1 METDKSIQEREAAER
16 RKEQRFI
23 ATLNIVLNRFKQTKD
38 NILDTPEFKK
48 QKNEEDKTAFDI
60 LFSKKGWYDPDNI
73 KKSIGYNTTREILKF
88 VSGGKL
94 FRNAEKETIKNTDN
108 KQKEKAVGSSVA
120 QETINENA
128 SVLEKQGAV
137 FTQIAANTLQTNVI
151 LNDLKKL
158 SDEQKELTTNSN
170 SSLLSSI
177 EGIGGTIAGA
187 IGLKIATSFKPIT
200 DAIDKLTEKLKSP
213 FGLGKTNTPEVD
225 SKKTTV
231 DKPSIINRAKST
243 ISEKVD
249 DVKSAVL
256 EKTNTPEVDSKKTTV
271 DKPSIINRAKSTIS
285 EKVDDVKSAVLEKTN
300 TLKQTASEAFSKTAS
315 GANEKLHSI
324 AKDGADFLKK
334 EGGELLS
341 KGKAVA
347 KKIPLVGAGVTAVVE
362 GTEAME
368 NISKVDALV
377 SANLLTKEEAEN
389 YKEYL
394 LKKQAIRGSG
404 GIVGGIVGG
413 VAGAGVASV
422 ATGVAGSVAGE
433 AAGEYLADA
442 IYGDD
447 IKYYEELV
455 EKRRTQ
461 AKQLNSND
469 EQAASEAFDKLY
481 EQQKKIDELK
491 TLHEDRLNKYINTYT
506 DQHGFAPSDIDID
519 KWKRSSDNQGMT
531 DYRNYSRNLSRAEMQ
546 LRLIEQE
553 TGYKLADDK
562 TKGVIKGKIVAPG
575 KVGFDENTSPVF
587 PSPQVDNAIIPVQK
601 ANNEQAHKEELE
613 YHYSKNNEKS
623 QNNVAVQNNNTVNN
637 TTVQN
642 SPMITRNN
650 DPSFRRNYNI
660 GDFSDY

>member
-1 METDKSIQEREAAER
+1 METDKSVQEREASER

-23 ATLNIVLNRFKQTKD
+23 ATLNIVLNRFKQAKD
-38 NILDTPEFKK
+38 NILDTPELKK
-48 QKNEEDKTAFDI
+48 QKKEEDKTVFDI
-60 LFSKKGWYDPDNI
+60 LFSKKGWYDPDNM

-94 FRNAEKETIKNTDN
+94 FRNTEKETIKDTDN
-108 KQKEKAVGSSVA
+108 KPKEKTVGSSVA

-158 SDEQKELTTNSN
+158 SNEQKELSNEQKKLTPNSN

-213 FGLGKTNTPEVD
+213 FGLGKTKTPEVD

-231 DKPSIINRAKST
+231 DTNPNKKVVVDKPSIIDRAKST

-249 DVKSAVL
+249 G
-256 EKTNTPEVDSKKTTV
+256 
-271 DKPSIINRAKSTIS
+271 
-285 EKVDDVKSAVLEKTN
+285 VKSAVLEKTN
-300 TLKQTASEAFSKTAS
+300 TLKQTASEAFNTLKTKTDDAKTVISKTAS

-422 ATGVAGSVAGE
+422 VTGVAGSVAGE

-506 DQHGFAPSDIDID
+506 DQHGFAPSDIDIK
-519 KWKRSSDNQGMT
+519 KWKRSSDIQGIT

-546 LRLIEQE
+546 LRLLEQE
-553 TGYKLADDK
+553 TVYKLADDK

-575 KVGFDENTSPVF
+575 KVGFDENASPVF

>member
-23 ATLNIVLNRFKQTKD
+23 ATLNIVLNRFKRAKD

-60 LFSKKGWYDPDNI
+60 LFSKKGWYDPDNM

-94 FRNAEKETIKNTDN
+94 FRNTEKETIKDTDN
-108 KQKEKAVGSSVA
+108 KPKEKTVGSSVA

-158 SDEQKELTTNSN
+158 SNEQKELTTNSN

-213 FGLGKTNTPEVD
+213 FGLGKTKTPEAD

-231 DKPSIINRAKST
+231 DTNPNKKVVVDKPSIIDRAKST
-243 ISEKVD
+243 ISEK
-249 DVKSAVL
+249 A
-256 EKTNTPEVDSKKTTV
+256 
-271 DKPSIINRAKSTIS
+271 
-285 EKVDDVKSAVLEKTN
+285 N
-300 TLKQTASEAFSKTAS
+300 TLKQTASEAFDTLKSKADDAKTAISKTAS
-315 GANEKLHSI
+315 GTNEKLHSI

-362 GTEAME
+362 GAEAME
-368 NISKVDALV
+368 NMSNVDALV
-377 SANLLTKEEAEN
+377 SANLLTEKEAEN

-413 VAGAGVASV
+413 VTGAGVASV

-433 AAGEYLADA
+433 AVGEYLADA

-506 DQHGFAPSDIDID
+506 DQHGFAPSDIDIK
-519 KWKRSSDNQGMT
+519 KWKRSSDNQGIT

-546 LRLIEQE
+546 LRLLEQE

-575 KVGFDENTSPVF
+575 KVGFDENASPVF

-642 SPMITRNN
+642 APMITRNN

>member
-23 ATLNIVLNRFKQTKD
+23 ATLNIVLNRFKRAKD

-60 LFSKKGWYDPDNI
+60 LFSKKGWYDPDNM

-94 FRNAEKETIKNTDN
+94 FRNTEKETIKDTDN
-108 KQKEKAVGSSVA
+108 KPKEKTVGSSVA

-158 SDEQKELTTNSN
+158 SNEQKELTTNSN

-213 FGLGKTNTPEVD
+213 FGLGKTKTPEVD

-231 DKPSIINRAKST
+231 DTNPNKKDIVDKPSIIDRAKST
-243 ISEKVD
+243 ISEK
-249 DVKSAVL
+249 A
-256 EKTNTPEVDSKKTTV
+256 
-271 DKPSIINRAKSTIS
+271 
-285 EKVDDVKSAVLEKTN
+285 N
-300 TLKQTASEAFSKTAS
+300 TLKQTASEAFDTLKSKADDAKTAISKTAS
-315 GANEKLHSI
+315 GTNEKLHSI

-506 DQHGFAPSDIDID
+506 DQHGFAPSDIDIK

-575 KVGFDENTSPVF
+575 KVGFDENTSPIL

-613 YHYSKNNEKS
+613 YHYRKNKEKS

-642 SPMITRNN
+642 APMITRNN

>member
-187 IGLKIATSFKPIT
+187 IGLKLATSFKPIT
-200 DAIDKLTEKLKSP
+200 DAIDKLTEKLKSL
-213 FGLGKTNTPEVD
+213 FGLGKTKTPEVD
-225 SKKTTV
+225 SKKTTVDTNSNKKTTV

-249 DVKSAVL
+249 DA
-256 EKTNTPEVDSKKTTV
+256 KTA
-271 DKPSIINRAKSTIS
+271 I
-285 EKVDDVKSAVLEKTN
+285 
-300 TLKQTASEAFSKTAS
+300 SKTVS

-324 AKDGADFLKK
+324 AK

-389 YKEYL
+389 YKKYL

-481 EQQKKIDELK
+481 EQQKKLDELK

-575 KVGFDENTSPVF
+575 KVGFDENTSPIL

>member
-23 ATLNIVLNRFKQTKD
+23 ATLNIVLNRFKRAKD

-60 LFSKKGWYDPDNI
+60 LFSKKGWYDPDNM

-94 FRNAEKETIKNTDN
+94 FRNTEKETIKDTDN
-108 KQKEKAVGSSVA
+108 KPKEKTVGSSVA

-170 SSLLSSI
+170 NSLLSSI

-187 IGLKIATSFKPIT
+187 IGLKLATSFKPIT

-213 FGLGKTNTPEVD
+213 FGLGKTKTPEVD
-225 SKKTTV
+225 SKKTTIDTNQNKKVIV
-231 DKPSIINRAKST
+231 DKPSIIDRAKST
-243 ISEKVD
+243 ISEK
-249 DVKSAVL
+249 A
-256 EKTNTPEVDSKKTTV
+256 
-271 DKPSIINRAKSTIS
+271 
-285 EKVDDVKSAVLEKTN
+285 N
-300 TLKQTASEAFSKTAS
+300 TLKQTASEAFDTLKSKADDAKTAISKTAS
-315 GANEKLHSI
+315 GTNAKLHSI

-368 NISKVDALV
+368 NMSNVDALV
-377 SANLLTKEEAEN
+377 SANLLTEKEAED

-422 ATGVAGSVAGE
+422 ATGIAGSVAGE
-433 AAGEYLADA
+433 VTGEYLADA
-442 IYGDD
+442 IYGDN

-455 EKRRTQ
+455 EKRRKQ
-461 AKQLNSND
+461 VEQLNSSD
-469 EQAASEAFDKLY
+469 EQAASEAHDKLY
-481 EQQKKIDELK
+481 KQQKKIDELK

-553 TGYKLADDK
+553 TGYKLANDK
-562 TKGVIKGKIVAPG
+562 TKGVIKGKIVSPG
-575 KVGFDENTSPVF
+575 KVGFDENASPVF
-587 PSPQVDNAIIPVQK
+587 PSPQIDNAIIPVQK

>member
-23 ATLNIVLNRFKQTKD
+23 ATLNIVLNRFKRTKD

-213 FGLGKTNTPEVD
+213 FGLGKT
-225 SKKTTV
+225 K
-231 DKPSIINRAKST
+231 I
-243 ISEKVD
+243 
-249 DVKSAVL
+249 
-256 EKTNTPEVDSKKTTV
+256 PEVDSKKTTV

-300 TLKQTASEAFSKTAS
+300 TLKQTASEAFNTLKTKTDDAKTAISKTAS

-324 AKDGADFLKK
+324 AKDGANFLKK

-341 KGKAVA
+341 KGKAVG

-575 KVGFDENTSPVF
+575 KVGFDENTSPIL

>member
-23 ATLNIVLNRFKQTKD
+23 ATLNIVLNRFKRAKD

-60 LFSKKGWYDPDNI
+60 LFSKKGWYDPDNM

-94 FRNAEKETIKNTDN
+94 FRNTENETIKDTDN
-108 KQKEKAVGSSVA
+108 KPKEKTVGSSVA

-158 SDEQKELTTNSN
+158 SNEQKELTTNSN

-213 FGLGKTNTPEVD
+213 FGLGKTKTPEVD

-231 DKPSIINRAKST
+231 DTNPNKKVVVDKPSTIDRAKST
-243 ISEKVD
+243 ISEKT
-249 DVKSAVL
+249 K
-256 EKTNTPEVDSKKTTV
+256 
-271 DKPSIINRAKSTIS
+271 
-285 EKVDDVKSAVLEKTN
+285 
-300 TLKQTASEAFSKTAS
+300 TLKQTASEAFDTLKSKADDAKTAISKTAS
-315 GANEKLHSI
+315 GTNEKLHSI

-575 KVGFDENTSPVF
+575 KVGFDENTSPIL

-613 YHYSKNNEKS
+613 YHYRKNKEKS

-642 SPMITRNN
+642 APMITRNN

>member
-23 ATLNIVLNRFKQTKD
+23 ATLNIVLNRFKRAKD

-187 IGLKIATSFKPIT
+187 IGLKLATSFKPIT

-213 FGLGKTNTPEVD
+213 FGLGKTKTPEVD

-231 DKPSIINRAKST
+231 DTKPNKKVVVDKPSIIDRAKST
-243 ISEKVD
+243 ISEK
-249 DVKSAVL
+249 A
-256 EKTNTPEVDSKKTTV
+256 
-271 DKPSIINRAKSTIS
+271 
-285 EKVDDVKSAVLEKTN
+285 N
-300 TLKQTASEAFSKTAS
+300 TLKQTASEAFDTLKSKADDAKTAISKTAS
-315 GANEKLHSI
+315 GTNEKLHSI

-368 NISKVDALV
+368 NMSNVDALV
-377 SANLLTKEEAEN
+377 SANLLTEKEAED

-394 LKKQAIRGSG
+394 LKKQAIRSSG

-422 ATGVAGSVAGE
+422 ATGIAGSVAGE

-506 DQHGFAPSDIDID
+506 DQHGFAPSDIDIK

-562 TKGVIKGKIVAPG
+562 TKGVIKGKIVASG
-575 KVGFDENTSPVF
+575 KVGFDENTSPIL
-587 PSPQVDNAIIPVQK
+587 PSSQVDNAIIPVQK

-613 YHYSKNNEKS
+613 YHYRKNKEKS

-642 SPMITRNN
+642 APMITRNN

>member
-23 ATLNIVLNRFKQTKD
+23 ATLNIVLNRFKRTKD

-187 IGLKIATSFKPIT
+187 IGLKLATSFKPIT

-213 FGLGKTNTPEVD
+213 FGLGKT
-225 SKKTTV
+225 K
-231 DKPSIINRAKST
+231 
-243 ISEKVD
+243 
-249 DVKSAVL
+249 
-256 EKTNTPEVDSKKTTV
+256 TPEVDSKKTTV

-300 TLKQTASEAFSKTAS
+300 TLKQTASEAFNTLKSKADDAKTAISKTAS

-324 AKDGADFLKK
+324 AKDGANFLKK

-575 KVGFDENTSPVF
+575 KVGFDENASPVF

>member
-23 ATLNIVLNRFKQTKD
+23 ATLNIVLNRFKRAKD

-60 LFSKKGWYDPDNI
+60 LFSKKGWYDPDNM
-73 KKSIGYNTTREILKF
+73 KKSIGNNTTREILKF

-94 FRNAEKETIKNTDN
+94 FRNTEKETIKDTDN
-108 KQKEKAVGSSVA
+108 KPKEKTVGSSVA

-158 SDEQKELTTNSN
+158 SNEQKELTTNSN

-213 FGLGKTNTPEVD
+213 FGLGKTKTPEVD

-231 DKPSIINRAKST
+231 DTNPNKKVIVDKPSIIDRAKST
-243 ISEKVD
+243 ISEK
-249 DVKSAVL
+249 A
-256 EKTNTPEVDSKKTTV
+256 
-271 DKPSIINRAKSTIS
+271 
-285 EKVDDVKSAVLEKTN
+285 N
-300 TLKQTASEAFSKTAS
+300 TLKQTASEAFDTLKSKADDAKTAISKTAS
-315 GANEKLHSI
+315 GTNAKLHSI

-368 NISKVDALV
+368 NMSNVDALV

-394 LKKQAIRGSG
+394 LKKQAIRSSG

-413 VAGAGVASV
+413 VTGAGVASV

-546 LRLIEQE
+546 LRLLEQE
-553 TGYKLADDK
+553 TGYKLANDK

-575 KVGFDENTSPVF
+575 EIGFDENTSPIL
-587 PSPQVDNAIIPVQK
+587 PSLQVDNTIIPVQK

-613 YHYSKNNEKS
+613 YHYRKNKEKS

-642 SPMITRNN
+642 APMITRNN

>member
-23 ATLNIVLNRFKQTKD
+23 ATLNIVLNRFKRAKD

-60 LFSKKGWYDPDNI
+60 LFSKKGWYDPDNM
-73 KKSIGYNTTREILKF
+73 KKNIGYNTTREILKF

-158 SDEQKELTTNSN
+158 SNEQKELTTNSN

-213 FGLGKTNTPEVD
+213 FGLGKTKTPEAD

-231 DKPSIINRAKST
+231 DTNPNKKVIVDKPSIIDRAKST
-243 ISEKVD
+243 ISEK
-249 DVKSAVL
+249 A
-256 EKTNTPEVDSKKTTV
+256 
-271 DKPSIINRAKSTIS
+271 
-285 EKVDDVKSAVLEKTN
+285 N
-300 TLKQTASEAFSKTAS
+300 TLKQTASEAFDTLKSKADDAKTAISKTAS
-315 GANEKLHSI
+315 GTNEKLHSI

-368 NISKVDALV
+368 NMSNVDALV
-377 SANLLTKEEAEN
+377 SANLLTEKEAED

-394 LKKQAIRGSG
+394 LKKQAIRSSG

-422 ATGVAGSVAGE
+422 ATGIAGSVAGE
-433 AAGEYLADA
+433 VTGEYLADA

-506 DQHGFAPSDIDID
+506 DQHGFAPSDIDIK

-575 KVGFDENTSPVF
+575 KVGFDENTSPIL

-613 YHYSKNNEKS
+613 YHYRKNKEKS

-642 SPMITRNN
+642 APMITRNN

>member
-23 ATLNIVLNRFKQTKD
+23 ATLNIVLNRFKRTKD

-94 FRNAEKETIKNTDN
+94 FRNTEKETIKDTDN
-108 KQKEKAVGSSVA
+108 KPKEKTVGSSVA

-213 FGLGKTNTPEVD
+213 FGLGKT
-225 SKKTTV
+225 K
-231 DKPSIINRAKST
+231 I
-243 ISEKVD
+243 
-249 DVKSAVL
+249 
-256 EKTNTPEVDSKKTTV
+256 PEVDSKKTTV

-300 TLKQTASEAFSKTAS
+300 TLKQTASEAFNTLKTKTDDAKTAISKTAS

-324 AKDGADFLKK
+324 AKDGANFLKK

-341 KGKAVA
+341 KGKAVG

-553 TGYKLADDK
+553 TGYKLANDK
-562 TKGVIKGKIVAPG
+562 TKGVIKGKIVSPG
-575 KVGFDENTSPVF
+575 KVGFDENASPVF

>member
-23 ATLNIVLNRFKQTKD
+23 ATLNIVLNRFKRAKD

-60 LFSKKGWYDPDNI
+60 LFSKKGWYDPDNM

-94 FRNAEKETIKNTDN
+94 FRNTEKETIKDTDN
-108 KQKEKAVGSSVA
+108 KPKEKTVGSSVA

-158 SDEQKELTTNSN
+158 SNEQKELTTNSN

-200 DAIDKLTEKLKSP
+200 DAIDKLIEKLKSP
-213 FGLGKTNTPEVD
+213 FGLGKTKTPEAD

-231 DKPSIINRAKST
+231 DTNPNKKVVVDKPSIIDRAKST
-243 ISEKVD
+243 ISEK
-249 DVKSAVL
+249 A
-256 EKTNTPEVDSKKTTV
+256 
-271 DKPSIINRAKSTIS
+271 
-285 EKVDDVKSAVLEKTN
+285 N
-300 TLKQTASEAFSKTAS
+300 TLKQTASEAFDTLKSKADDAKTAISKTAS
-315 GANEKLHSI
+315 GTNEKLHSI

-368 NISKVDALV
+368 NMSNVDALV
-377 SANLLTKEEAEN
+377 SANLLTEKEAEN
-389 YKEYL
+389 YKKYL
-394 LKKQAIRGSG
+394 LKKQAIRSSG

-422 ATGVAGSVAGE
+422 VTGVAGSVAGE

-506 DQHGFAPSDIDID
+506 DQHGFAPSDIDIK

-546 LRLIEQE
+546 LRLLEQE

-575 KVGFDENTSPVF
+575 KVGFDENTSPIL

-613 YHYSKNNEKS
+613 YHYRKNKEKS

-642 SPMITRNN
+642 APMITRNN

>member
-23 ATLNIVLNRFKQTKD
+23 ATLNIVLNRFKRAKD

-60 LFSKKGWYDPDNI
+60 LFSKKGWYDPDNM

-94 FRNAEKETIKNTDN
+94 FRNTEKETIKDTDN
-108 KQKEKAVGSSVA
+108 KPKEKTVGSSVA

-158 SDEQKELTTNSN
+158 SNEQKELTTNSN

-213 FGLGKTNTPEVD
+213 FGLGKTKTPEVD

-231 DKPSIINRAKST
+231 DTNPNKKVIVDKPSIIDRAKST
-243 ISEKVD
+243 ISEK
-249 DVKSAVL
+249 A
-256 EKTNTPEVDSKKTTV
+256 
-271 DKPSIINRAKSTIS
+271 
-285 EKVDDVKSAVLEKTN
+285 N
-300 TLKQTASEAFSKTAS
+300 TLKQTASEAFDTLKSKADDAKTAISKTAS
-315 GANEKLHSI
+315 GTNAKLHSI

-368 NISKVDALV
+368 NMSNVDALV

-413 VAGAGVASV
+413 IAGAGVASV

-506 DQHGFAPSDIDID
+506 DQHGFAPSDIDIK

-575 KVGFDENTSPVF
+575 KVGFDENTSPIL

-642 SPMITRNN
+642 APMITRNN

-660 GDFSDY
+660 GDFLDY

>member
-60 LFSKKGWYDPDNI
+60 LFSKKGWYDPDNM

-94 FRNAEKETIKNTDN
+94 FRNTEKETIKDTDN
-108 KQKEKAVGSSVA
+108 KPKEKTVGSSVA

-158 SDEQKELTTNSN
+158 SNEQKELTTNSN

-213 FGLGKTNTPEVD
+213 FGLGKTKTPEAD

-231 DKPSIINRAKST
+231 DTNPNKKVVVDKPSIIDRAKST
-243 ISEKVD
+243 ISEK
-249 DVKSAVL
+249 A
-256 EKTNTPEVDSKKTTV
+256 
-271 DKPSIINRAKSTIS
+271 
-285 EKVDDVKSAVLEKTN
+285 N
-300 TLKQTASEAFSKTAS
+300 TLKQTASEAFDTLKSKADDAKTAISKTAS
-315 GANEKLHSI
+315 GTNEKLHSI

-368 NISKVDALV
+368 NMSNVDALV
-377 SANLLTKEEAEN
+377 SANLLTEKEAED

-394 LKKQAIRGSG
+394 LKKQAIRSSG

-422 ATGVAGSVAGE
+422 ATGIAGSVAGE
-433 AAGEYLADA
+433 VTGEYLADA

-506 DQHGFAPSDIDID
+506 DQHGFAPSDIDIK
-519 KWKRSSDNQGMT
+519 KWKRSSDNQGIT
-531 DYRNYSRNLSRAEMQ
+531 DYRNYNRNLSRAEMQ
-546 LRLIEQE
+546 LRLLEQE

-575 KVGFDENTSPVF
+575 KVGFDENTSPIL

-613 YHYSKNNEKS
+613 YHYRKNKEKS

-642 SPMITRNN
+642 APMITRNN

>member
-23 ATLNIVLNRFKQTKD
+23 ATLNIVLNRFKRTKD

-94 FRNAEKETIKNTDN
+94 FRNTEKETIKNTDN

-187 IGLKIATSFKPIT
+187 IGLKLATSFKPIT

-213 FGLGKTNTPEVD
+213 FGLGKTKTPEVD

-231 DKPSIINRAKST
+231 D
-243 ISEKVD
+243 
-249 DVKSAVL
+249 
-256 EKTNTPEVDSKKTTV
+256 TNPNKKTTV

-300 TLKQTASEAFSKTAS
+300 TLKQTASEAFNTLKSKADDAKTAISKTAS

-324 AKDGADFLKK
+324 AKDGANFLKK

-531 DYRNYSRNLSRAEMQ
+531 NYRNYSRNLSRAEMQ

-575 KVGFDENTSPVF
+575 KVGFDENASPVF

>member
-23 ATLNIVLNRFKQTKD
+23 ATLNIVLNRFKRAKD

-60 LFSKKGWYDPDNI
+60 LFSKKGWYDPDNM

-94 FRNAEKETIKNTDN
+94 FRNTEKETINDTDN
-108 KQKEKAVGSSVA
+108 KPKEKTVGSSVA

-137 FTQIAANTLQTNVI
+137 FTQIASNTLQTNVI

-187 IGLKIATSFKPIT
+187 IGLKLATSFKPIT
-200 DAIDKLTEKLKSP
+200 DAIGKLTEKLKSP
-213 FGLGKTNTPEVD
+213 FGLGKTKTPEVD

-231 DKPSIINRAKST
+231 DTKPNKKVVVDKPSIIDRAKST
-243 ISEKVD
+243 ISEK
-249 DVKSAVL
+249 A
-256 EKTNTPEVDSKKTTV
+256 
-271 DKPSIINRAKSTIS
+271 
-285 EKVDDVKSAVLEKTN
+285 N
-300 TLKQTASEAFSKTAS
+300 TLKQTASEAFDTLKSKADDAKPAISKTAS
-315 GANEKLHSI
+315 GTNEKLHSI

-341 KGKAVA
+341 KGKTVA

-368 NISKVDALV
+368 NMSNVDALV
-377 SANLLTKEEAEN
+377 SANLLTEKEAEN

-394 LKKQAIRGSG
+394 LKKQAIRSSG

-506 DQHGFAPSDIDID
+506 DQHGFAPSDIDIK

-575 KVGFDENTSPVF
+575 KVGFDENTSPIL

-601 ANNEQAHKEELE
+601 ASNEQAHKEELE
-613 YHYSKNNEKS
+613 YHYRKNKEKS

-642 SPMITRNN
+642 APMITRNN

>member
-23 ATLNIVLNRFKQTKD
+23 ATLNIVLNRFKRAKD

-60 LFSKKGWYDPDNI
+60 LFSKKGWYDPDNM

-94 FRNAEKETIKNTDN
+94 FRNTEKETIKDTDN
-108 KQKEKAVGSSVA
+108 KPKEKTVGSSVA

-158 SDEQKELTTNSN
+158 SNEQKELTTNSN

-187 IGLKIATSFKPIT
+187 IAGAIGLKIATLFKPIT

-213 FGLGKTNTPEVD
+213 FGLGKTKTPEVD

-231 DKPSIINRAKST
+231 DTNPNKKVIVDKPSIIDRAKST
-243 ISEKVD
+243 ISEK
-249 DVKSAVL
+249 A
-256 EKTNTPEVDSKKTTV
+256 
-271 DKPSIINRAKSTIS
+271 
-285 EKVDDVKSAVLEKTN
+285 N
-300 TLKQTASEAFSKTAS
+300 TLKQTASEAFDTLKSKADDAKTAISKTAS
-315 GANEKLHSI
+315 GTNAKLHSI

-368 NISKVDALV
+368 NMSNVDALV
-377 SANLLTKEEAEN
+377 SANLLTEKEAED

-394 LKKQAIRGSG
+394 LKKQAIRSSG

-422 ATGVAGSVAGE
+422 ATGIAGSVAGE
-433 AAGEYLADA
+433 VTGEYLADA

-506 DQHGFAPSDIDID
+506 DQHGFAPSDIDIK
-519 KWKRSSDNQGMT
+519 KWKRSSDNQGIT

-546 LRLIEQE
+546 LRLLEQE

-575 KVGFDENTSPVF
+575 KVGFDENTSPIL

-613 YHYSKNNEKS
+613 YHYRKNKEKS

-642 SPMITRNN
+642 APMITRNN

>member
-23 ATLNIVLNRFKQTKD
+23 ATLNIVLNRFKRAKD

-60 LFSKKGWYDPDNI
+60 LFSKKGWYDPDNM

-94 FRNAEKETIKNTDN
+94 FRNTEKETIKDTDN
-108 KQKEKAVGSSVA
+108 KPKEKTVGSSVA

-158 SDEQKELTTNSN
+158 SNEQKELTTNSN

-231 DKPSIINRAKST
+231 DTKPNKKVDVDKPSIIDRAKST
-243 ISEKVD
+243 ISEK
-249 DVKSAVL
+249 A
-256 EKTNTPEVDSKKTTV
+256 
-271 DKPSIINRAKSTIS
+271 
-285 EKVDDVKSAVLEKTN
+285 N
-300 TLKQTASEAFSKTAS
+300 TLKQTASEAFDTLKSKADDAKTAISKTAS
-315 GANEKLHSI
+315 GTNEKLHSI

-368 NISKVDALV
+368 NMSNVDALV
-377 SANLLTKEEAEN
+377 SANLLTEKEAED

-394 LKKQAIRGSG
+394 LKKQAIRSSG

-422 ATGVAGSVAGE
+422 ATGIAGSVAGE
-433 AAGEYLADA
+433 VTGEYLADA

-506 DQHGFAPSDIDID
+506 DQHGFAPSDIDIK

-575 KVGFDENTSPVF
+575 KVGFDENTSPIL

-613 YHYSKNNEKS
+613 YHYRKNKEKS

-642 SPMITRNN
+642 APMITRNN

>member
-23 ATLNIVLNRFKQTKD
+23 ATLNIVLNRFKRAKD

-60 LFSKKGWYDPDNI
+60 LFSKKGWYDPDNM

-94 FRNAEKETIKNTDN
+94 FRNTEKETIKDTDN
-108 KQKEKAVGSSVA
+108 KPKEKTVGSSVA

-158 SDEQKELTTNSN
+158 SNEQKELTTNSN

-213 FGLGKTNTPEVD
+213 FGLGKTKTPEVD

-231 DKPSIINRAKST
+231 DTNPNKKVIVDKPSIIDRAKST
-243 ISEKVD
+243 ISEK
-249 DVKSAVL
+249 A
-256 EKTNTPEVDSKKTTV
+256 
-271 DKPSIINRAKSTIS
+271 
-285 EKVDDVKSAVLEKTN
+285 N
-300 TLKQTASEAFSKTAS
+300 TLKQTASEAFDTLKSKADDAKTAISKTAS
-315 GANEKLHSI
+315 GTNAKLHSI

-368 NISKVDALV
+368 NMSNVDALV

-506 DQHGFAPSDIDID
+506 DQHGFAPSDIDIK
-519 KWKRSSDNQGMT
+519 KWKRSSDNQGIT

-546 LRLIEQE
+546 LRLLEQE

-562 TKGVIKGKIVAPG
+562 TKGVIKGKIVSPG
-575 KVGFDENTSPVF
+575 KVGFDENASPVF

>member
-23 ATLNIVLNRFKQTKD
+23 ATLNIVLNRFKRAKD

-60 LFSKKGWYDPDNI
+60 LFSKKGWYDPDNM

-94 FRNAEKETIKNTDN
+94 FRNTEKETIKDTDN
-108 KQKEKAVGSSVA
+108 KPKEKTVGSSVA

-158 SDEQKELTTNSN
+158 SNEQKELTTNSN

-213 FGLGKTNTPEVD
+213 FGLGKTKTPEVD

-231 DKPSIINRAKST
+231 DTNPNKKVIVDKPSTIDRAKST
-243 ISEKVD
+243 ISEK
-249 DVKSAVL
+249 A
-256 EKTNTPEVDSKKTTV
+256 
-271 DKPSIINRAKSTIS
+271 
-285 EKVDDVKSAVLEKTN
+285 N
-300 TLKQTASEAFSKTAS
+300 TLKQTASEAFDTLKSKADDAKTAISKTAS
-315 GANEKLHSI
+315 GTNEKLHSI

-368 NISKVDALV
+368 NMSNVDALV
-377 SANLLTKEEAEN
+377 SANLLTEKEAED

-394 LKKQAIRGSG
+394 LKKQAIRSSG

-422 ATGVAGSVAGE
+422 ATGIAGSVAGE
-433 AAGEYLADA
+433 VTGEYLADA

-546 LRLIEQE
+546 LRLLEQE

-575 KVGFDENTSPVF
+575 KVGFDENTSPIL

-613 YHYSKNNEKS
+613 YHYRKNKEKS

-642 SPMITRNN
+642 APMITRNN

>member
-23 ATLNIVLNRFKQTKD
+23 ATLNIVLNRFKRAKD

-60 LFSKKGWYDPDNI
+60 LFSKKGWYDPDNM

-94 FRNAEKETIKNTDN
+94 FRNTEKETIKDTDN
-108 KQKEKAVGSSVA
+108 KPKEKTVGSSVA

-158 SDEQKELTTNSN
+158 SNEQKELTTNSN

-213 FGLGKTNTPEVD
+213 FGLGKTKTPEAD

-231 DKPSIINRAKST
+231 DTNPNK
-243 ISEKVD
+243 KVD
-249 DVKSAVL
+249 
-256 EKTNTPEVDSKKTTV
+256 V

-300 TLKQTASEAFSKTAS
+300 TLKQTASEAFNTLKTKTDDAKTAISKTAS

-324 AKDGADFLKK
+324 AKDGANFLKK

-422 ATGVAGSVAGE
+422 ATGIAGSVAGE

-506 DQHGFAPSDIDID
+506 DQHGFAPSDIDIK

-575 KVGFDENTSPVF
+575 KVGFDENTSPIL

-642 SPMITRNN
+642 APMITRNN

>member
-23 ATLNIVLNRFKQTKD
+23 ATLNIVLNRFKRTKD

-94 FRNAEKETIKNTDN
+94 FRNTEKETIKDTDN

-120 QETINENA
+120 QEAINENA

-187 IGLKIATSFKPIT
+187 IGLKLATSFKPIT

-213 FGLGKTNTPEVD
+213 FGLGKTKTPEVD

-256 EKTNTPEVDSKKTTV
+256 K
-271 DKPSIINRAKSTIS
+271 
-285 EKVDDVKSAVLEKTN
+285 KTN
-300 TLKQTASEAFSKTAS
+300 TLKQTASEAMENISKVDDAKTAISKTVS

-324 AKDGADFLKK
+324 AK

-481 EQQKKIDELK
+481 EQQKKLDELK

-575 KVGFDENTSPVF
+575 KVGFDENTSPIL

>member
-23 ATLNIVLNRFKQTKD
+23 ATLNIVLNRFKRAKD

-60 LFSKKGWYDPDNI
+60 LFSKKGWYDPDNM

-94 FRNAEKETIKNTDN
+94 FRNTEKETIKDTDN
-108 KQKEKAVGSSVA
+108 KPKEKTVGSSVA

-158 SDEQKELTTNSN
+158 SNEQKELTTNSN

-177 EGIGGTIAGA
+177 EEIGGTIAGA

-213 FGLGKTNTPEVD
+213 FGLGKTKTPEVD

-231 DKPSIINRAKST
+231 DTNPNKKVIVDKPSIIDRAKST
-243 ISEKVD
+243 ISEK
-249 DVKSAVL
+249 A
-256 EKTNTPEVDSKKTTV
+256 
-271 DKPSIINRAKSTIS
+271 
-285 EKVDDVKSAVLEKTN
+285 N
-300 TLKQTASEAFSKTAS
+300 TLKQTASEAFDTLKSKADDAKTAISKTAS
-315 GANEKLHSI
+315 GTNEKLHSI
-324 AKDGADFLKK
+324 AKDGANFLKK

-368 NISKVDALV
+368 NMSNVDALV
-377 SANLLTKEEAEN
+377 SANLLTEKEAEN

-506 DQHGFAPSDIDID
+506 DQHGFAPSDIDIK

-575 KVGFDENTSPVF
+575 KVGFDENTSPIL

-642 SPMITRNN
+642 APMITRNN

>member
-23 ATLNIVLNRFKQTKD
+23 ATLNIVLNRFKRAKD

-60 LFSKKGWYDPDNI
+60 LFSKKGWYDPDNM

-94 FRNAEKETIKNTDN
+94 FRNTEKETIKDTDN
-108 KQKEKAVGSSVA
+108 KPKEKTVGSSVA

-158 SDEQKELTTNSN
+158 SNEQKELTTNSN

-200 DAIDKLTEKLKSP
+200 NAIDKLTEKLKSP
-213 FGLGKTNTPEVD
+213 FGLGKTKTPEAD

-231 DKPSIINRAKST
+231 DTNPNKKVIVDKPSIIDRAKST
-243 ISEKVD
+243 ISEK
-249 DVKSAVL
+249 A
-256 EKTNTPEVDSKKTTV
+256 
-271 DKPSIINRAKSTIS
+271 
-285 EKVDDVKSAVLEKTN
+285 N
-300 TLKQTASEAFSKTAS
+300 TLKQTAPEAFDTLKSKADDAKTAISKTAS
-315 GANEKLHSI
+315 GTNEKLHSI

-368 NISKVDALV
+368 NMSNVDALV
-377 SANLLTKEEAEN
+377 SANLLTEKEAED

-394 LKKQAIRGSG
+394 LKKQAIRSSG

-422 ATGVAGSVAGE
+422 ATGIAGSVAGE

-506 DQHGFAPSDIDID
+506 DQHGFAPSDIDIK
-519 KWKRSSDNQGMT
+519 KWKRSSDNQGIT

-575 KVGFDENTSPVF
+575 KVGFDENTSPIL

-613 YHYSKNNEKS
+613 YHYRKNKEKS

-642 SPMITRNN
+642 APMITRNN

>member
-23 ATLNIVLNRFKQTKD
+23 ATLNIVLNRFKRAKD

-60 LFSKKGWYDPDNI
+60 LFSKKGWYDPDNM

-94 FRNAEKETIKNTDN
+94 FRNTEKEIIKDTDN
-108 KQKEKAVGSSVA
+108 KPKEKTVGSSVA

-158 SDEQKELTTNSN
+158 SNEQKELTTNSN

-213 FGLGKTNTPEVD
+213 FGLGKTKTPEVD

-231 DKPSIINRAKST
+231 DTNPNKKVIVDKPSIIDRAKST
-243 ISEKVD
+243 ISEK
-249 DVKSAVL
+249 A
-256 EKTNTPEVDSKKTTV
+256 
-271 DKPSIINRAKSTIS
+271 
-285 EKVDDVKSAVLEKTN
+285 N
-300 TLKQTASEAFSKTAS
+300 TLKQTASEAFDTLKSKADDAKTAISKTAS
-315 GANEKLHSI
+315 GTNEKLHSI

-413 VAGAGVASV
+413 VTGAGVASV

-553 TGYKLADDK
+553 TGYKLANDK

-575 KVGFDENTSPVF
+575 KVGFDENTSPIL

-642 SPMITRNN
+642 APMITRNN

>member
-23 ATLNIVLNRFKQTKD
+23 ATLNIVLNRFKRAKD

-48 QKNEEDKTAFDI
+48 QKNEEDKTTFDI
-60 LFSKKGWYDPDNI
+60 LFSKKGWYDPDNM

-94 FRNAEKETIKNTDN
+94 FRNTEKETIKDTDN
-108 KQKEKAVGSSVA
+108 KPKEKTVGSSVA

-158 SDEQKELTTNSN
+158 SNEQKELTTNSN

-213 FGLGKTNTPEVD
+213 FGLGKTKTPEVD

-256 EKTNTPEVDSKKTTV
+256 EK
-271 DKPSIINRAKSTIS
+271 A
-285 EKVDDVKSAVLEKTN
+285 N
-300 TLKQTASEAFSKTAS
+300 TLKQTASEAFDTLKSKADDAKTAISKTAS
-315 GANEKLHSI
+315 GTNEKLHSI

-368 NISKVDALV
+368 NMSNVDALV
-377 SANLLTKEEAEN
+377 SANLLTEKEAED

-394 LKKQAIRGSG
+394 LKKQAIRSSG

-422 ATGVAGSVAGE
+422 ATGIAGSVAGE

-506 DQHGFAPSDIDID
+506 DQHGFAPSDIDIK
-519 KWKRSSDNQGMT
+519 KWKRSSDNQGIT

-546 LRLIEQE
+546 LRLLEQE

-575 KVGFDENTSPVF
+575 KVGFDENTSPIL

-613 YHYSKNNEKS
+613 YHYRKNNEKS

-642 SPMITRNN
+642 APMITRNN

>member
-1 METDKSIQEREAAER
+1 METDKSVQEREAAER

-23 ATLNIVLNRFKQTKD
+23 ATLNIVLNRFKRTKD

-48 QKNEEDKTAFDI
+48 QKNEEDETASDI
-60 LFSKKGWYDPDNI
+60 LFSKKGWYDTDNI

-94 FRNAEKETIKNTDN
+94 FRNTEKETIKDTDN

-187 IGLKIATSFKPIT
+187 IGLKLATSFKPIT

-213 FGLGKTNTPEVD
+213 FGLGKT
-225 SKKTTV
+225 K
-231 DKPSIINRAKST
+231 
-243 ISEKVD
+243 
-249 DVKSAVL
+249 
-256 EKTNTPEVDSKKTTV
+256 TPEVDSKKTTV

-300 TLKQTASEAFSKTAS
+300 TLKQTASEAFNTLKSKADDAKTAISKTAS

-324 AKDGADFLKK
+324 AKDGANFLKK

-562 TKGVIKGKIVAPG
+562 TKGVIKGKIVSPG
-575 KVGFDENTSPVF
+575 KVGFDENASPVF

>member
-23 ATLNIVLNRFKQTKD
+23 ATLNIVLNRFKRAKD

-60 LFSKKGWYDPDNI
+60 LFSKKGWYDPDNM

-94 FRNAEKETIKNTDN
+94 FRNTEKETLKDTDN
-108 KQKEKAVGSSVA
+108 KPKEKTVGSSVA

-158 SDEQKELTTNSN
+158 SNEQKELTTNSN

-213 FGLGKTNTPEVD
+213 FGLGKTKTPEAD

-231 DKPSIINRAKST
+231 DTNPNKKVVVDKPSIIDRAKST
-243 ISEKVD
+243 ISEK
-249 DVKSAVL
+249 A
-256 EKTNTPEVDSKKTTV
+256 
-271 DKPSIINRAKSTIS
+271 
-285 EKVDDVKSAVLEKTN
+285 N
-300 TLKQTASEAFSKTAS
+300 TLKQTASEAFDTLKSKADDAKTAISKTAS
-315 GANEKLHSI
+315 GTNEKLHSI

-368 NISKVDALV
+368 NMSNVDALV
-377 SANLLTKEEAEN
+377 SANLLTEKEAED

-394 LKKQAIRGSG
+394 LKKQAIRSSG

-422 ATGVAGSVAGE
+422 ATGIAGSVAGE
-433 AAGEYLADA
+433 VTGEYLADA

-506 DQHGFAPSDIDID
+506 DQHGFAPSDIDIK
-519 KWKRSSDNQGMT
+519 KWKRSSDNQGIT

-546 LRLIEQE
+546 LRLLEQE

-575 KVGFDENTSPVF
+575 KVGFDENTSPIL

-613 YHYSKNNEKS
+613 YHYRKNNEKS

-642 SPMITRNN
+642 APMITRNN

>member
-23 ATLNIVLNRFKQTKD
+23 ATLNIVLNRFKRAKD

-60 LFSKKGWYDPDNI
+60 LFSKKGWYDPDNM

-94 FRNAEKETIKNTDN
+94 FRNTEKETIKDTDN
-108 KQKEKAVGSSVA
+108 KPKEKTVGSSVA

-158 SDEQKELTTNSN
+158 SNEQKELTTNSN

-213 FGLGKTNTPEVD
+213 FGLGKTKTPEAD

-231 DKPSIINRAKST
+231 DTNPNKKVVVDKPSIIDRAKST
-243 ISEKVD
+243 ISEK
-249 DVKSAVL
+249 A
-256 EKTNTPEVDSKKTTV
+256 
-271 DKPSIINRAKSTIS
+271 
-285 EKVDDVKSAVLEKTN
+285 N
-300 TLKQTASEAFSKTAS
+300 TLKQTASEAFNTLKSKADDAKTAISKTAS

-324 AKDGADFLKK
+324 AKDGANFLKK

-519 KWKRSSDNQGMT
+519 KWKRSSDNQGIT

-553 TGYKLADDK
+553 TGYKLANDK
-562 TKGVIKGKIVAPG
+562 TKGVIKGKIVSPG
-575 KVGFDENTSPVF
+575 KVGFDENASPVF

>member
-23 ATLNIVLNRFKQTKD
+23 ATLNIVLNRFKRTKD

-94 FRNAEKETIKNTDN
+94 FRNTEKETIKDTDN

-187 IGLKIATSFKPIT
+187 IGLKLATSFKPIT

-213 FGLGKTNTPEVD
+213 FGLGKTKTPEVD
-225 SKKTTV
+225 SKKTTVDTKPNKKTTV

-249 DVKSAVL
+249 DA
-256 EKTNTPEVDSKKTTV
+256 KTA
-271 DKPSIINRAKSTIS
+271 I
-285 EKVDDVKSAVLEKTN
+285 
-300 TLKQTASEAFSKTAS
+300 SKTAS

-324 AKDGADFLKK
+324 AKDGANFLKK

-481 EQQKKIDELK
+481 EQQKKLDELK

-553 TGYKLADDK
+553 TGYKLANDK
-562 TKGVIKGKIVAPG
+562 TKGVIKGKIVSPG
-575 KVGFDENTSPVF
+575 KVGFDENASPVF

>member
-23 ATLNIVLNRFKQTKD
+23 ATLNIVLNRFKRAKD
-38 NILDTPEFKK
+38 NILDTPEF
-48 QKNEEDKTAFDI
+48 NEEDKTAFDI
-60 LFSKKGWYDPDNI
+60 LFSKKGWYDPDNM

-94 FRNAEKETIKNTDN
+94 FRNTEKETIKDTDN
-108 KQKEKAVGSSVA
+108 KPKEKTVGSSVA
-120 QETINENA
+120 QETINENT

-158 SDEQKELTTNSN
+158 SNEQKELTTNSN

-200 DAIDKLTEKLKSP
+200 NAIDKLTEKLKSP
-213 FGLGKTNTPEVD
+213 FGLGKTKTPEAD

-231 DKPSIINRAKST
+231 DTNPNKKVVVDKPSIIDRAKST
-243 ISEKVD
+243 ISEK
-249 DVKSAVL
+249 A
-256 EKTNTPEVDSKKTTV
+256 
-271 DKPSIINRAKSTIS
+271 
-285 EKVDDVKSAVLEKTN
+285 N
-300 TLKQTASEAFSKTAS
+300 TLKQTASEAFDTLKSKADDAKTAISKTAS
-315 GANEKLHSI
+315 GTNEKLHSI

-377 SANLLTKEEAEN
+377 SANLLTEKEAEN

-422 ATGVAGSVAGE
+422 ATGIAGSVAGE

-506 DQHGFAPSDIDID
+506 DQHGFAPSDIDIK
-519 KWKRSSDNQGMT
+519 KWKRSSDNQGIT

-575 KVGFDENTSPVF
+575 KVGFDENTSPIL

>member
-23 ATLNIVLNRFKQTKD
+23 ATLNIVLNRFKRTKD

-187 IGLKIATSFKPIT
+187 IGLKLATSFKPIT

-213 FGLGKTNTPEVD
+213 FGLGKTKTPEVD

-256 EKTNTPEVDSKKTTV
+256 K
-271 DKPSIINRAKSTIS
+271 
-285 EKVDDVKSAVLEKTN
+285 KTN
-300 TLKQTASEAFSKTAS
+300 TLKQTASEAMENISKVDDAKTAISKTVS

-324 AKDGADFLKK
+324 AKK
-334 EGGELLS
+334 GGELLS

-575 KVGFDENTSPVF
+575 KVGFDENTSPIL

>member
-23 ATLNIVLNRFKQTKD
+23 ATLNIVLNRFKRTKD

-187 IGLKIATSFKPIT
+187 IGLKLATSFKPIT

-213 FGLGKTNTPEVD
+213 FGLGKT
-225 SKKTTV
+225 K
-231 DKPSIINRAKST
+231 
-243 ISEKVD
+243 
-249 DVKSAVL
+249 
-256 EKTNTPEVDSKKTTV
+256 TPEVDSKKTTV

-300 TLKQTASEAFSKTAS
+300 TLKQTASEAFNTLKSKANDAKTAISKTAS

-413 VAGAGVASV
+413 AAGAGVASV

-553 TGYKLADDK
+553 TGYKLANDK
-562 TKGVIKGKIVAPG
+562 TKGVIKGKIVSPG
-575 KVGFDENTSPVF
+575 KVGFDENASPVF

>member
-23 ATLNIVLNRFKQTKD
+23 ATLNIVLNRFKRAKD

-60 LFSKKGWYDPDNI
+60 LFSKKGWYDPDNM

-94 FRNAEKETIKNTDN
+94 FRNTEKETIKDTDN
-108 KQKEKAVGSSVA
+108 KPKEKTVGSSVA

-158 SDEQKELTTNSN
+158 SNEQKELTTNSN

-213 FGLGKTNTPEVD
+213 FGLGKTKTPEAD

-231 DKPSIINRAKST
+231 DTNPNKKVIVDKPSIIDRAKST
-243 ISEKVD
+243 ISEK
-249 DVKSAVL
+249 A
-256 EKTNTPEVDSKKTTV
+256 
-271 DKPSIINRAKSTIS
+271 
-285 EKVDDVKSAVLEKTN
+285 N
-300 TLKQTASEAFSKTAS
+300 TLKQTASEAFDTLKSKADDAKTAISKTAS
-315 GANEKLHSI
+315 GTNEKLHSI

-368 NISKVDALV
+368 NMSNVDALV
-377 SANLLTKEEAEN
+377 SANLLTEKEAED

-394 LKKQAIRGSG
+394 LKKQAIRSSG

-506 DQHGFAPSDIDID
+506 DQHGFAPSDIDIK
-519 KWKRSSDNQGMT
+519 KWKRSSDNQGIT

-546 LRLIEQE
+546 LRLLEQE

-575 KVGFDENTSPVF
+575 KVGFDENTSPIL

>member
-23 ATLNIVLNRFKQTKD
+23 ATLNIVLNRFKRAKD

-60 LFSKKGWYDPDNI
+60 LFSKKGWYDPDNM

-94 FRNAEKETIKNTDN
+94 FRNTEKETIKDTDN
-108 KQKEKAVGSSVA
+108 KPKEKTVGSSVA

-158 SDEQKELTTNSN
+158 SNEQKELTTNSN

-213 FGLGKTNTPEVD
+213 FGLGKTKTPEVD

-231 DKPSIINRAKST
+231 DTNPNKKVIVDKPSIIDRAKST
-243 ISEKVD
+243 ISEK
-249 DVKSAVL
+249 A
-256 EKTNTPEVDSKKTTV
+256 
-271 DKPSIINRAKSTIS
+271 
-285 EKVDDVKSAVLEKTN
+285 N
-300 TLKQTASEAFSKTAS
+300 TLKQTASEAFDTLKSKADDAKTAISKTAS
-315 GANEKLHSI
+315 GTNAKLHSI

-413 VAGAGVASV
+413 VTGAGVASV

-506 DQHGFAPSDIDID
+506 DQHGFAPSDIDIE
-519 KWKRSSDNQGMT
+519 KWKRSSDNQGIT
-531 DYRNYSRNLSRAEMQ
+531 DYRNYNRNLSRAEMQ

-562 TKGVIKGKIVAPG
+562 TKGVIKGKIVAPD
-575 KVGFDENTSPVF
+575 KVVFDENTSPIL
-587 PSPQVDNAIIPVQK
+587 PSLQVDNTIIPVQK

-613 YHYSKNNEKS
+613 YHYRKNKEKS

-642 SPMITRNN
+642 APMITRNN

>member
-23 ATLNIVLNRFKQTKD
+23 ATLNIVLNRFKRAKD

-60 LFSKKGWYDPDNI
+60 LFSKKGWYDPDNM

-94 FRNAEKETIKNTDN
+94 FRNTEKETIKDTDN
-108 KQKEKAVGSSVA
+108 KPKEKTVGSSVA

-158 SDEQKELTTNSN
+158 SNEQKELTTNSN

-213 FGLGKTNTPEVD
+213 FGLGKTKTPEAD

-231 DKPSIINRAKST
+231 DTNPNK
-243 ISEKVD
+243 KVD
-249 DVKSAVL
+249 
-256 EKTNTPEVDSKKTTV
+256 V

-300 TLKQTASEAFSKTAS
+300 TLKQTASEAFNTLKTKTDDAKTAISKTAS

-324 AKDGADFLKK
+324 AKDGANFLKK

-506 DQHGFAPSDIDID
+506 DQHGFAPSDIDIK

-575 KVGFDENTSPVF
+575 KVGFDENTSPIL

-613 YHYSKNNEKS
+613 YHYRKNKEKS

-642 SPMITRNN
+642 APMITRNN

>member
-23 ATLNIVLNRFKQTKD
+23 ATLNIVLNRFKQAKD

-48 QKNEEDKTAFDI
+48 QKNEEDKTVFDI
-60 LFSKKGWYDPDNI
+60 LFSKKGWYDPDNM

-94 FRNAEKETIKNTDN
+94 FRNTEKETIKDTDN
-108 KQKEKAVGSSVA
+108 KPKEKTVGSSVA

-158 SDEQKELTTNSN
+158 SNEQKELTTNSN

-213 FGLGKTNTPEVD
+213 FGLGKTKTPEAD

-231 DKPSIINRAKST
+231 DTNPNK
-243 ISEKVD
+243 KVD
-249 DVKSAVL
+249 
-256 EKTNTPEVDSKKTTV
+256 V

-300 TLKQTASEAFSKTAS
+300 TLKQTASEAFNTLKTKTDDAKTAISKTAS

-324 AKDGADFLKK
+324 AKDGANFLKK

-506 DQHGFAPSDIDID
+506 DQHGFAPSDIDIK
-519 KWKRSSDNQGMT
+519 KWKRSSDNQGIT

-575 KVGFDENTSPVF
+575 KVGFDENTSPIL

-613 YHYSKNNEKS
+613 YHYRKNKEKS

-642 SPMITRNN
+642 APMITRNN

>member
-23 ATLNIVLNRFKQTKD
+23 ATLNIVLNRFKRTKD

-187 IGLKIATSFKPIT
+187 IGLKLATSFKPIT

-213 FGLGKTNTPEVD
+213 FGLGKT
-225 SKKTTV
+225 K
-231 DKPSIINRAKST
+231 
-243 ISEKVD
+243 
-249 DVKSAVL
+249 
-256 EKTNTPEVDSKKTTV
+256 TPEVDSKKTTV

-300 TLKQTASEAFSKTAS
+300 TLKQTASEAFNTLKSKADDAKTAISKTAS

-324 AKDGADFLKK
+324 AKDGANFLKK